1 MVALGNGIAT
11 IMIMWI
17 SLFCH
22 SLISE
27 MSGIRAAKD
36 TDGRG
41 HIDRFAIIEIK
52 ENLVDGYFVDRFVG
66 GDVRIVGLVG

>member
-1 MVALGNGIAT
+1 
-11 IMIMWI
+11 
-17 SLFCH
+17 
-22 SLISE
+22 